1 MLEAHPRDSRGQAR
15 RGWWIPVV
23 IVGLAVW
30 VSPSLA
36 ETGAGAAGPE
46 GPGSSVDGT
55 PQATP
60 PPTGKIE
67 AVALRQDGTRAVL
80 TVRGSGDVA
89 GDLFDLGD
97 GTVALNFVNVGLAH
111 AAEGRA
117 EPSTAGPIRRLD
129 VFRSLADDGRDVRV
143 VVDVAAGARAHLERN
158 GGAFDLIV
166 EAPADAVAAA
176 AETAHPAAAAAAP
189 EPSPA
194 APVAAAPE
202 RAPAKPDT
210 AVAVALPAPADANP
224 VAPAAKSV
232 SRHGPAVQP
241 VLSDLDG
248 TTAKPAA
255 ADATAEATPAVA
267 NQSVTGFFQPPSKY
281 VGERISID
289 VQDAEIQNILRL
301 ISEISGLNLIISD
314 QVTGR
319 ITIKLKDIPWDQVL
333 DLILKTKNLGKE
345 REGNIIRIAP
355 LDVLEKEQEARLR
368 SQERQGKLD
377 SVILKIIP
385 VNFATAKDLLAKLQ
399 QVASK
404 REDASID
411 VDERTNSLIIKD
423 TDRVVEVMTDLVRSL
438 DTPTPQVLIEARI
451 VEATLNFSRNLGI
464 QWGTGYVASPETGN
478 PTGLRFPNTVTV
490 GGFPTG
496 KGQTG
501 GQQGLTS
508 LVSGPSGNPL
518 IVNLPAPVSTDSGGV
533 LGLSLQSIDDTFTL
547 DLIIS
552 ALEDSGHGR
561 LISSPRIIT
570 IDNKEAKI
578 EQGFDIPFRTVSE
591 QGAQVSF
598 QEAKLELAV
607 TPHITPDESI
617 IMKIKVNNDTP
628 DFSQTVEGNPLV
640 ARKSAETEV
649 LIRNGQ
655 TAVIGGIFQISTDI
669 NRSGVPWL
677 NDIPVLGVFFRKNGE
692 SEQKNELIVFITPT
706 VIKRVEG

>member
-1 MLEAHPRDSRGQAR
+1 MSQES
-15 RGWWIPVV
+15 
-23 IVGLAVW
+23 
-30 VSPSLA
+30 
-36 ETGAGAAGPE
+36 
-46 GPGSSVDGT
+46 
-55 PQATP
+55 
-60 PPTGKIE
+60 K
-67 AVALRQDGTRAVL
+67 RAVL
-80 TVRGSGDVA
+80 TVRGA
-89 GDLFDLGD
+89 GALTGELFDLGE
-97 GTVALNFVNVGLAH
+97 GTVALNFVNVSLAH
-111 AAEGRA
+111 DVEGRTD
-117 EPSTAGPIRRLD
+117 PTTAGPIRHLD

-143 VVDVAAGARAHLERN
+143 VVDVAAGAVAHLETRE
-158 GGAFDLIV
+158 GEATLIV
-166 EAPADAVAAA
+166 EGPQSATPEVVAQAAPPQTPAPAVQ
-176 AETAHPAAAAAAP
+176 EPR

-194 APVAAAPE
+194 VAE
-202 RAPAKPDT
+202 VRAPAQ
-210 AVAVALPAPADANP
+210 
-224 VAPAAKSV
+224 APAASPKARSARG
-232 SRHGPAVQP
+232 SAA
-241 VLSDLDG
+241 VLSDIEG
-248 TTAKPAA
+248 TVAKPAA
-255 ADATAEATPAVA
+255 ETGATPVVS
-267 NQSVTGFFQPPSKY
+267 NESLTGFFQPPSKY

-289 VQDAEIQNILRL
+289 VQEAEIQNVLRL

-333 DLILKTKNLGKE
+333 DLVLKTKNLGKE
-345 REGNIIRIAP
+345 REGNIVRIAP
-355 LDVLEKEQEARLR
+355 LEVLEKEQEARLR
-368 SQERQGKLD
+368 TQERSSKLEA
-377 SVILKIIP
+377 VILKIIP
-385 VNFATAKDLLAKLQ
+385 VNFASAKDLLAKLQ

-404 REDASID
+404 RDDASID

-423 TDRVVEVMTDLVRSL
+423 TDRVVDVMTDLVHSL

-501 GQQGLTS
+501 GVQQGLTS
-508 LVSGPSGNPL
+508 LISGPSGNPL

-561 LISSPRIIT
+561 LISSPRVIT

-591 QGAQVSF
+591 EGAQVQF
-598 QEAKLELAV
+598 QEAKLQLAV

-617 IMKIKVNNDTP
+617 VMKIKVNNDTP

-655 TAVIGGIFQISTDI
+655 TAVIGGIFQIDSDV
-669 NRSGVPWL
+669 NRSGVPWFH
-677 NDIPVLGVFFRKNGE
+677 DIPVLGLFFRKDSE
-692 SEQKNELIVFITPT
+692 REQKNELIVFITPT
-706 VIKRVEG
+706 IIKRAEG